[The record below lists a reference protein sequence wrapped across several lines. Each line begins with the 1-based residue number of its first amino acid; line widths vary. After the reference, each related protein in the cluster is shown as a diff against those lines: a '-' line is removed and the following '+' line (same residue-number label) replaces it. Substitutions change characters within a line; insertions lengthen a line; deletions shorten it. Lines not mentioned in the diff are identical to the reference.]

1 MKLRFTTQLLALTLT
16 LTLTLL
22 ATVSP
27 AAQAEQRAKFT
38 KFGVIMYTEDTEGID
53 LSQLLDYGDYSANAD
68 RTTFESG
75 CEEIVKIENNML
87 IPVGAGETRIKATW
101 YDNNNPFNIYLG
113 VKVIDPS
120 ITNTMF
126 VRLKKGESVCE
137 KESDSAKGVIAFK
150 CPDTF
155 PYYAERYIML
165 GDNRKSG
172 SSNGITI
179 DNLSNNVIYVEDEI
193 LWADAAILKNFG
205 FKTEDEI
212 PLNFKLNGAEVYQ
225 ITNFDNK
232 YLDYDKSTFEFRG
245 APSDATTSV
254 SITVDENDKAK
265 MHYSN
270 SGIQNTYIKCL
281 YNSDNNITTIQYT
294 KNSSSGA
301 KHYELP
307 ELYIERTIPA
317 LTLDGVKIIVGTQ
330 EYGVDNTSDIA
341 VSQQGS
347 TVEFS
352 YADGLDLYYKL
363 GTADAANNVAPLAET
378 DAEFTKYAGA
388 FTVKPTDNSIEYY
401 TAAYGLKSPTHK
413 IQKLTATTTT
423 GIYRPDVESSPTYYD
438 LNGIPISEP
447 KSGLYIK
454 RTAKGTGK
462 IMK

>member
-1 MKLRFTTQLLALTLT
+1 MKLGLTAKLLTLT

-22 ATVSP
+22 VTVSP
-27 AAQAEQRAKFT
+27 AAQAGGLAKFT
-38 KFGVIMYTEDTEGID
+38 KFGVIMYTTDNEEID
-53 LSQLLDYGDYSANAD
+53 LTQLVDYMDSGAD
-68 RTTFESG
+68 ASRTIFVSEN
-75 CEEIVKIENNML
+75 ENIVKIEDNML
-87 IPVGAGETRIKATW
+87 IPVSTGVTRIKATW
-101 YDNNNPFNIYLG
+101 YDNLNNVFYIYLG
-113 VKVIDPS
+113 IKVIDPAVS
-120 ITNTMF
+120 NNVF
-126 VRLKKGESVCE
+126 VRLRNGEQVCGN
-137 KESDSAKGVIAFK
+137 ESDSAKGIITFK
-150 CPDTF
+150 CPYTSS
-155 PYYAERYIML
+155 YNERYVML
-165 GDNRKSG
+165 GDNRKTG
-172 SSNGITI
+172 TSNGITI
-179 DNLSNNVIYVEDEI
+179 DTNNSNVIYVDEEI

-212 PLNFKLNGAEVYQ
+212 PLNFKLNGAEGYQ

-232 YLDYDKSTFEFRG
+232 YLDYNKSTFEFRD

-270 SGIQNTYIKCL
+270 SGIQDTYIKCL
-281 YNSDNNITTIQYT
+281 YNSSDNTTKIQYT

-317 LTLDGVKIIVGTQ
+317 LTLDGVKITVGTQ

-352 YADGLDLYYKL
+352 YPDGLDLYYKL
-363 GTADAANNVAPLAET
+363 GTADVANNVAPLAET
-378 DAEFTKYAGA
+378 DAEFTKYTGA

-438 LNGIPISEP
+438 LNGIRISEP